1 MLAASIV
8 IIATPLGQEFS
19 VGHLEAHAVCMNAE
33 IGSTFLTTEVIGD
46 FPEEAA
52 RQFAEYTLGRAG
64 KSSHLTD
71 DDWRMIYEVRHG
83 SRRRAA
89 IAIVPFHTASNQL

>member
-1 MLAASIV
+1 
-8 IIATPLGQEFS
+8 
-19 VGHLEAHAVCMNAE
+19 MNAE
-33 IGSTFLTTEVIGD
+33 IGHVFFITEVIGD
-46 FPEEAA
+46 FPEEEA

-83 SRRRAA
+83 SRGRAA
-89 IAIVPFHTASNQL
+89 TAVAPVHDASDQL